1 MRTQTGIKPLTAA
14 IAALNLPDTHAL
26 ARGPESVLLGA
37 HLGALTAA
45 GGALAGRRVA
55 LLFRDRLRYM
65 EALLALDGQAEAMLL
80 LAADLPAETVAT
92 LTALAGTD
100 ILMSDRADLPGAL
113 PWMYTAKEPIDLMSS
128 ILSRDTQWLLTTSGT
143 TGVPKLVRHRRASIL
158 RSVKRSDGGNER
170 WAMTYDPS
178 RFAGTQVLAQALTT
192 GATMLVPGEGMSIGD
207 AAAWLAEQGC
217 SHISATPS
225 WWRRLLMA
233 PAAAHL
239 PLRQIT
245 LGGEIADPAILSA
258 LAARF
263 PQARIS
269 HVYASTEAG
278 AAFSVRDGRPGFP
291 ARWLDEGTSS
301 VRLAVRDGV
310 LWLRP
315 ADASLT
321 EGTHIERAG
330 DGFIRTGDRV
340 AIEGDRVL
348 FLGRED
354 STLNVGGVKIEAET
368 VEAVVHAHPA
378 VAQCHVTGRPSAL
391 MGTLLDLSVVPRD
404 AGADVVALKREI
416 AAWCRDRLP
425 PAARPATVRIVAEI
439 AMTAAG
445 KLRRQVAP

>member
-1 MRTQTGIKPLTAA
+1 MRTEAGIKPLAGA
-14 IAALNLPDTHAL
+14 IAALDQPDTHEL
-26 ARGPESVLLGA
+26 ARGPESVLLRA
-37 HLGALTAA
+37 DLGVLGKA
-45 GGALAGRRVA
+45 GSAFAGRRVA

-65 EALLALDGQAEAMLL
+65 EAILALDGQADAMLL
-80 LAADLPAETVAT
+80 LAPDLPAETVAT

-100 ILMSDRADLPGAL
+100 ILMSDRADLPEAL
-113 PWMYTAKEPIDLMSS
+113 PWMYTAKDPIDLMSP

-143 TGVPKLVRHRRASIL
+143 TGVPKLVGHRRASIL
-158 RSVKRSDGGNER
+158 RSVRHRDGGDAR

-192 GATMLVPGEGMSIGD
+192 GATLLVPGEGMSIAD

-233 PAAAHL
+233 PDAARL

-245 LGGEIADPAILSA
+245 LGGEIADAAILSA

-278 AAFSVRDGRPGFP
+278 AAFSVRDGLPGFP
-291 ARWLDEGTSS
+291 ARWLDEGTSG

-315 ADASLT
+315 EAALT
-321 EGTHIERAG
+321 EGTHIERDG

-340 AIEGDRVL
+340 AIDGERAL

-378 VAQCHVTGRPSAL
+378 VAQCHVAGRASAL
-391 MGTLLDLSVVPRD
+391 MGTLLELRVVPRD
-404 AGADVVALKREI
+404 AGADAVVLKREI
-416 AAWCRDRLP
+416 VAWCRDRLP

-439 AMTAAG
+439 ATTGAG
-445 KLRRQVAP
+445 KLQRSIGS

>member
-1 MRTQTGIKPLTAA
+1 MRAEAGIEPLAGA
-14 IAALNLPDTHAL
+14 IAAHNLPDTHEL
-26 ARGPESVLLGA
+26 ARGPDAVLLRA
-37 HLGALTAA
+37 HLPALVAA

-55 LLFRDRLRYM
+55 LLFRDRLRYI
-65 EALLALDGQAEAMLL
+65 EAILALDGQAEAMLL
-80 LAADLPAETVAT
+80 LAPDLPAGTVAT

-100 ILMSDRADLPGAL
+100 VLMSDRTDLPGAL
-113 PWMYTAKEPIDLMSS
+113 PLPGAVGASGALVPRA
-128 ILSRDTQWLLTTSGT
+128 RDTEWLLTTSGT

-158 RSVKRSDGGNER
+158 RSVKRGDSGDAH

-178 RFAGTQVLAQALTT
+178 RFAGTQVLAQALAT
-192 GATMLVPGEGMSIGD
+192 GATLLVPGEGMSVAD

-239 PLRQIT
+239 PLCQIT
-245 LGGEIADPAILSA
+245 LGGEIADAAILSA

-291 ARWLDEGTSS
+291 ARWLDEGTSG

-315 ADASLT
+315 EATLT
-321 EGTHIERAG
+321 EGRHIERDG

-340 AIEGDRVL
+340 SIEGERVL

-378 VAQCHVTGRPSAL
+378 VAQCHVSGRPSAL
-391 MGTLLDLSVVPRD
+391 MGTLLELRVVPHD
-404 AGADVVALKREI
+404 ACADAVALKREI

-425 PAARPATVRIVAEI
+425 PAARPATVRIVSEI
-439 AMTAAG
+439 ATTGAG
-445 KLRRQVAP
+445 KLQRSIGS

>member
-1 MRTQTGIKPLTAA
+1 MRAKAGIEPLAQA
-14 IAALNLPDTHAL
+14 IAAHILPDTHEL
-26 ARGPESVLLGA
+26 ARGPDVVLLPA
-37 HLGALTAA
+37 HLPALVEA

-55 LLFRDRLRYM
+55 LLFRDRLRYI

-80 LAADLPAETVAT
+80 LAPDLPAETVAT
-92 LTALAGTD
+92 LTALAGTEA
-100 ILMSDRADLPGAL
+100 LMSDQADLPATLPWTDATEAGGARAL
-113 PWMYTAKEPIDLMSS
+113 PA
-128 ILSRDTQWLLTTSGT
+128 RDTQWLMTTSGT

-158 RSVKRSDGGNER
+158 RSVKRSDGDDAR

-178 RFAGTQVLAQALTT
+178 RFAGTQVLAQALVT
-192 GATMLVPGEGMSIGD
+192 GATLLVPDEGMSVSD

-217 SHISATPS
+217 THISATPS

-233 PAAAHL
+233 PAAARL

-245 LGGEIADPAILSA
+245 LGGEIADAAILSA

-291 ARWLDEGTSS
+291 ARWLDEGTSG

-315 ADASLT
+315 AGEALT
-321 EGTHIERAG
+321 DGTHIERDG

-340 AIEGDRVL
+340 AIEGERAL

-354 STLNVGGVKIEAET
+354 STLNVGGVKVQAET

-378 VAQCHVTGRPSAL
+378 VAQCQVSGRASAL
-391 MGTLLDLSVVPRD
+391 MGTLLELRVVPSD
-404 AGADVVALKREI
+404 ACADAAALKREI

-425 PAARPATVRIVAEI
+425 PAARPATVRIVQDI
-439 AMTAAG
+439 ATTGAG
-445 KLRRQVAP
+445 KLQRSIGS